1 MTTTTDRVPAIFADA
16 RAVHADALRMLEAGD
31 IRDAAEK
38 AWCATKRATDALILA
53 RTKTVPEFS
62 SDTSRGL
69 LMLAE
74 EDSTVS
80 PLIGR
85 YYSRQGHL
93 HGECFYHG
101 VCEPAAEVER
111 RIRQTADYIN
121 DAERLAGYADAA

>member
-1 MTTTTDRVPAIFADA
+1 MLSTDRVPAIFADA
-16 RAVHADALRMLEAGD
+16 RDVHADALRLLEAGD

-38 AWCATKRATDALILA
+38 AWCATKRATDALVLA
-53 RTKTVPEFS
+53 RTGTEPEFS

-69 LMLAE
+69 LVLAE
-74 EDSTVS
+74 ADGAVS

-121 DAERLAGYADAA
+121 DAERLAGYPNGT

>member
-1 MTTTTDRVPAIFADA
+1 MLSTDRVPAIFADA
-16 RAVHADALRMLEAGD
+16 RDVHADALRLFEAGD

-38 AWCATKRATDALILA
+38 AWCATKRATDALVLA
-53 RTKTVPEFS
+53 RTGTEPEFS

-69 LMLAE
+69 LVLAE
-74 EDSTVS
+74 ADGAVS

-121 DAERLAGYADAA
+121 DAERLAGYPNGT

>member
-1 MTTTTDRVPAIFADA
+1 MLATDRVSAIFADA
-16 RAVHADALRMLEAGD
+16 RNLHADALRLLDSGD

-53 RTKTVPEFS
+53 RTGVAPDFS

-74 EDSTVS
+74 TDGAVN

-101 VCEPAAEVER
+101 ICKPADEVER
-111 RIRQTADYIN
+111 RIRRTADYIT
-121 DAERLAGYADAA
+121 DAANLAGYPDTT

>member
-1 MTTTTDRVPAIFADA
+1 MLTTHRVPTIFADA
-16 RAVHADALRMLEAGD
+16 RSVHADALRMLEAGD

-53 RTKTVPEFS
+53 RTGTEPEFS

-69 LMLAE
+69 LMMAE
-74 EDSTVS
+74 ADGAVS

-93 HGECFYHG
+93 HGDCFYMG
-101 VCEPAAEVER
+101 VCEPVDEVHR

-121 DAERLAGYADAA
+121 DAERLAGYADAG